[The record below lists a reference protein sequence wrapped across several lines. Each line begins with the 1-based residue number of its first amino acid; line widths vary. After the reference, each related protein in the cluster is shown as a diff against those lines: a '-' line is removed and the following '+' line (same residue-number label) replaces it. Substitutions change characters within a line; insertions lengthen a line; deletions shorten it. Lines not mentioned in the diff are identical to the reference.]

1 MDNIDKDAKI
11 ASDFTEE
18 FNRQQIVG
26 LPALSLEKHGG
37 PPVIPPTRQRGQSAK
52 GFRSHTSMSVYDRK
66 TTKDRVPRMS
76 SAPAVPRDSRPVPAI
91 KISGDSRVGKGGEEK
106 GSGDKVRRKKSEM
119 K

>member
-1 MDNIDKDAKI
+1 MNI
-11 ASDFTEE
+11 SP
-18 FNRQQIVG
+18 RCIV
-26 LPALSLEKHGG
+26 LEKHGG

-91 KISGDSRVGKGGEEK
+91 KISGDTRVGKGVSRREAGIK
-106 GSGDKVRRKKSEM
+106 SGRRSPK
-119 K
+119 